1 MGQIARRGKH
11 YLRAQ
16 SGKSDACGK
25 EEDMK
30 KSEFVRSLL
39 MPGVLASVVLVS
51 ASCSSSTDE
60 MLGAANDFISIL
72 SEEQRERTL
81 FEFEDMERRRWH
93 FIPPEMFPRAGV
105 ALKEMDPEQ
114 RGRAHDLIR
123 SALSQSGYMTTIQ
136 IMELEDVLQA
146 LEGGG
151 RFARDSEEYVLSVFG
166 TPSADTSWGWR
177 FEGHH
182 VSLHFTIVGGAV
194 IASSPAFLGANPAE
208 VLDGPDKGLRAL
220 ADKEDVART
229 LLQALDAGQREMAII
244 SDVAPRD
251 IVTGAELEI
260 DPLTPVGIGATMLS
274 EEQRLLL
281 MDLITAYTSVMAE
294 GIADY
299 RLERLYDAGIDKIA
313 FAWAGGVE
321 RGEQHYYRVQGPTFL
336 IEYDNTQNNANHI
349 HSVWREFDGDFG
361 RDLLREHVSTTPH

>member
-1 MGQIARRGKH
+1 MRSKR

-16 SGKSDACGK
+16 LGKQAVCGK

-30 KSEFVRSLL
+30 KSEFIRFLL
-39 MPGVLASVVLVS
+39 LPGVLASMVI
-51 ASCSSSTDE
+51 ASVGCSSNADE
-60 MLGAANDFISIL
+60 MLTAADDFISAL
-72 SEEQRERTL
+72 SEDQRARAVFT
-81 FEFEDMERRRWH
+81 FEDVERQRWH

-114 RGRAHDLIR
+114 RDRAHDLIR
-123 SALSQSGYMTTIQ
+123 SALSNSGYMTTIQ

-146 LEGGG
+146 LENGG

-182 VSLHFTIVGGAV
+182 VSLHFTIIAGAV
-194 IASSPAFLGANPAE
+194 VASSPAFLGANPAE

-220 ADKEDVART
+220 ADKEDAART
-229 LLQALDAGQREMAII
+229 LLQALDAGQHEMAII

-260 DPLTPVGIGATMLS
+260 NPLTPVGIGVTMLT

-281 MDLITAYTSVMAE
+281 MDLIKAYTSVMAE
-294 GIADY
+294 EIADY
-299 RLERLYDAGIDKIA
+299 RLDRLYEAGIDKIA

-321 RGEQHYYRVQGPTFL
+321 PGEPHYYRVQGPTFL

-349 HSVWREFDGDFG
+349 HSVWREFNGDFG
-361 RDLLREHVSTTPH
+361 RDLLREHVRTTPH